1 MLWLYPLDHDGSFII
16 PPHIST
22 RYPLVIYGSGS
33 MANHHL
39 YYRKIIY
46 KWIILHSYIA
56 MLSCHRVEHGRTLK
70 SESTIDILGIE
81 YAPTLLFF
89 WALKTSILTIAAESW
104 QGHMLFFPFTVHW
117 NGRMQWMQWLIRP
130 HDLVFCYRP
139 PHQPHQAPA
148 LWALPEPN
156 TIRILEICKTTCQIT
171 CQNRCKIECQIE
183 CHNVCQIR
191 CQIECKIRCPIK

>member
-1 MLWLYPLDHDGSFII
+1 MDNFTQLYSYVILPQSRTWENIKIWKH
-16 PPHIST
+16 HWHT
-22 RYPLVIYGSGS
+22 RD
-33 MANHHL
+33 
-39 YYRKIIY
+39 
-46 KWIILHSYIA
+46 WIGTDCALF
-56 MLSCHRVEHGRTLK
+56 LS
-70 SESTIDILGIE
+70 
-81 YAPTLLFF
+81 P
-89 WALKTSILTIAAESW
+89 KTSTLTIAAESW